1 MKSLTSNPQASIHNP
16 HAAVVEVENLVYA
29 YSHQEPVLQG
39 ISFTLNKGDR
49 VALMGATGSG
59 KSTLL
64 ENLIGL
70 KQPQAGKIT
79 INGIP
84 VEPQTLPQVRRQIGF
99 SFQDAND
106 QLFMPTILEDVTF
119 GPRNYG
125 MSPAQACD
133 RARQLL
139 ADFGLEAYA
148 NRSAHELSG
157 GQRRLAALASILA
170 LEPTILILDE
180 PTNGLDPAWRRH
192 LAQVLLKLPVQVI
205 LIASHDLH
213 WLGRVTQ
220 RALVLAGG
228 RIPIDSDIQPLL
240 QDGATLDQ
248 LGLPIDWWIGIRDWG
263 LGIGDKGELL
273 NKSLP
278 FSSQCP
284 SPMPKSL
291 IYK

>member
-1 MKSLTSNPQASIHNP
+1 MKSLTSNPQSPTHNP
-16 HAAVVEVENLVYA
+16 HPAVVEVENLAYA
-29 YSHQEPVLQG
+29 YSRQEPVLQE
-39 ISFTLNKGDR
+39 ISFTLNPGDR

-70 KQPQAGKIT
+70 KQPQSGKIT

-84 VEPQTLPQVRRQIGF
+84 VEQKTLPQVRRQIGF

-106 QLFMPTILEDVTF
+106 QLFMPTILEDITF

-125 MSPAQACD
+125 MSQALACD

-170 LEPTILILDE
+170 LDPTILILDE

-192 LAQVLLKLPVQVI
+192 LAQVLLKLPVQVM
-205 LIASHDLH
+205 LIASHDLN

-220 RALVLAGG
+220 RALVLSNG
-228 RIPIDSDIQPLL
+228 RIQIDSNIQPLL

-248 LGLPIDWWIGIRDWG
+248 LGLPIGW
-263 LGIGDKGELL
+263 
-273 NKSLP
+273 
-278 FSSQCP
+278 
-284 SPMPKSL
+284 
-291 IYK
+291 

>member
-1 MKSLTSNPQASIHNP
+1 MKSLTSNSQPSTNKP

-29 YSHQEPVLQG
+29 YSRQEAVLQG
-39 ISFTLNKGDR
+39 ISFNLNRGDR

-70 KQPQAGKIT
+70 KEPQSGKIR

-84 VEPQTLPQVRRQIGF
+84 VQPKTLPEIRRQIGF

-125 MSPAQACD
+125 MSAAEAGD
-133 RARQLL
+133 RARKLL

-157 GQRRLAALASILA
+157 GQRRLAALAAILA

-192 LAQVLLKLPVQVI
+192 LAQVLFKLPVEVI

-220 RALVLAGG
+220 RALVLSGG
-228 RIPIDSDIQPLL
+228 RIQIDSDIQPLL
-240 QDGATLDQ
+240 QNGTTLDQ
-248 LGLPIDWWIGIRDWG
+248 LGLPVDW
-263 LGIGDKGELL
+263 
-273 NKSLP
+273 
-278 FSSQCP
+278 
-284 SPMPKSL
+284 
-291 IYK
+291 

>member
-1 MKSLTSNPQASIHNP
+1 MKSLTSNPQTPIGNSHT
-16 HAAVVEVENLVYA
+16 AVVEVQNLGYA
-29 YSHQEPVLQG
+29 YSQQEPVLQE
-39 ISFTLNKGDR
+39 ISFTLNRGDR

-70 KQPQAGKIT
+70 KQPRTGKIW

-84 VEPQTLPQVRRQIGF
+84 VEPTTLPQVRRQIGF

-125 MSPAQACD
+125 VPPAIAID

-157 GQRRLAALASILA
+157 GQRRLAALAAILS

-180 PTNGLDPAWRRH
+180 PTNGLDPSWRRH
-192 LAQVLLKLPVQVI
+192 LAQVLLKLPVQVM
-205 LIASHDLH
+205 LIASHDLN

-220 RALVLAGG
+220 RALVLSAG
-228 RIPIDSDIQPLL
+228 RIQIDGNIQSLL
-240 QDGATLDQ
+240 QDGDTLDQ
-248 LGLPIDWWIGIRDWG
+248 LGLPIDW
-263 LGIGDKGELL
+263 
-273 NKSLP
+273 
-278 FSSQCP
+278 
-284 SPMPKSL
+284 
-291 IYK
+291 

>member
-1 MKSLTSNPQASIHNP
+1 MTSLTSNPQNSLSNP
-16 HAAVVEVENLVYA
+16 CTAVVEVRNLVYA
-29 YSHQEPVLQG
+29 YSQQEPVLKE
-39 ISFTLNKGDR
+39 ISFTLNRGDR

-64 ENLIGL
+64 ETLIGL
-70 KQPQAGKIT
+70 KQPRTGAIW
-79 INGIP
+79 INGIK
-84 VEPQTLPQVRRQIGF
+84 VEPKTLPQIRRHIGF
-99 SFQDAND
+99 AFQDAND

-125 MSPAQACD
+125 VPPAQAID

-148 NRSAHELSG
+148 HRSAHELSG
-157 GQRRLAALASILA
+157 GQRRLAALAAILA
-170 LEPTILILDE
+170 LDPAILILDE

-220 RALVLAGG
+220 RALVLSGG
-228 RIPIDSDIQPLL
+228 QIQVDSNIQPLL
-240 QDGATLDQ
+240 QDGNTLEK
-248 LGLPIDWWIGIRDWG
+248 LGLPIDW
-263 LGIGDKGELL
+263 
-273 NKSLP
+273 
-278 FSSQCP
+278 
-284 SPMPKSL
+284 
-291 IYK
+291 

>member
-1 MKSLTSNPQASIHNP
+1 MKSLTSNPQPSTDKP
-16 HAAVVEVENLVYA
+16 HAAVVKVENLVYA
-29 YSHQEPVLQG
+29 YSRQEAVLQG
-39 ISFTLNKGDR
+39 ISFNLNRGDR

-70 KQPQAGKIT
+70 KEPQSGEIR

-84 VEPQTLPQVRRQIGF
+84 VQPKTLPQIRRQIGF

-125 MSPAQACD
+125 MSAAEASD
-133 RARQLL
+133 RARKLL

-157 GQRRLAALASILA
+157 GQRRLAALAAILA

-192 LAQVLLKLPVQVI
+192 LAQVLFKLPVEVI

-220 RALVLAGG
+220 RALVLSGG
-228 RIPIDSDIQPLL
+228 RIQIDSDIQPLL
-240 QDGATLDQ
+240 QEGRTLDQ
-248 LGLPIDWWIGIRDWG
+248 LGLPVDW
-263 LGIGDKGELL
+263 
-273 NKSLP
+273 
-278 FSSQCP
+278 
-284 SPMPKSL
+284 
-291 IYK
+291 

>member
-1 MKSLTSNPQASIHNP
+1 LKSLTSNPQTPTQNP
-16 HAAVVEVENLVYA
+16 HPAVVEVQNLVYA
-29 YSHQEPVLQG
+29 YSQQEPVLQE
-39 ISFTLNKGDR
+39 ISFTLNRSDR

-70 KQPQAGKIT
+70 KQPRTGKIW

-84 VEPQTLPQVRRQIGF
+84 VEPTTLSQVRRQIGF

-125 MSPAQACD
+125 VPPAIAID

-148 NRSAHELSG
+148 NRSSHELSG
-157 GQRRLAALASILA
+157 GQRRLAALAAILS

-180 PTNGLDPAWRRH
+180 PTNGLDPSWRRH
-192 LAQVLLKLPVQVI
+192 LAQVLLKLPVQVM
-205 LIASHDLH
+205 LIASHDLN

-220 RALVLAGG
+220 RALVLSAG
-228 RIPIDSDIQPLL
+228 RIQIDGNIQSLL
-240 QDGATLDQ
+240 QDGDTLDQ
-248 LGLPIDWWIGIRDWG
+248 LGLPVDW
-263 LGIGDKGELL
+263 
-273 NKSLP
+273 
-278 FSSQCP
+278 
-284 SPMPKSL
+284 
-291 IYK
+291 